1 MNKKKNWIF
10 TKLYNDGKKEVVKV
24 PVGDFDKNYA
34 KNFADKIFK
43 EEDSCIVVYAYYVKR
58 ILISKRFYLMDMDKN
73 FCFNR
78 NGLEF

>member
-1 MNKKKNWIF
+1 MTKKKNWIF

-24 PVGDFDKNYA
+24 PVEDFDKTYA

-43 EEDSCIVVYAYYVKR
+43 EEDNCIVVYAYYVKR

>member
-1 MNKKKNWIF
+1 MTKKKNWIF

-24 PVGDFDKNYA
+24 PVENFDKIYA

-43 EEDSCIVVYAYYVKR
+43 EEDNCIVVYAYYVKKL
-58 ILISKRFYLMDMDKN
+58 LISKRFYLMDMDKN

>member
-1 MNKKKNWIF
+1 MIKKKNWIF

-24 PVGDFDKNYA
+24 PVENFDKTYA
-34 KNFADKIFK
+34 KNFADKVFK
-43 EEDSCIVVYAYYVKR
+43 KEANCIVLYAYYVKR
-58 ILISKRFYLMDMDKN
+58 LLISKRFYLMDMDKN

>member
-24 PVGDFDKNYA
+24 PVEDFDKTYA
-34 KNFADKIFK
+34 KNFADKVFK

>member
-24 PVGDFDKNYA
+24 PVEDFDKTYA
-34 KNFADKIFK
+34 KNFADKFFK

-78 NGLEF
+78 SGLEF

>member
-24 PVGDFDKNYA
+24 PVENFDKTYA
-34 KNFADKIFK
+34 KNFADKVFK
-43 EEDSCIVVYAYYVKR
+43 KEDNCIVLYAYYVKR
-58 ILISKRFYLMDMDKN
+58 LLISKRFYLMDMDKN

>member
-1 MNKKKNWIF
+1 MTKKKNWIF

-24 PVGDFDKNYA
+24 PVENFDKTYA
-34 KNFADKIFK
+34 KNFSDKIFK
-43 EEDSCIVVYAYYVKR
+43 EEDNCIVVYAYYVKKL
-58 ILISKRFYLMDMDKN
+58 LISKRFYLMDMDKN